1 MDRQQRARSAGTHM
15 SNILFEDGGHER
27 VVPAVELLVQQ
38 LRRHV
43 RLNLSTSS
51 LSLSLSL
58 SLVLSLINSCR
69 CIQKLNIQLKTT

>member
-1 MDRQQRARSAGTHM
+1 M

-27 VVPAVELLVQQ
+27 VVPAVKLPVQQ

-51 LSLSLSL
+51 LSLNLSL
-58 SLVLSLINSCR
+58 SLVLSL
-69 CIQKLNIQLKTT
+69 KLHTKIKYTIKNNISNFYIF